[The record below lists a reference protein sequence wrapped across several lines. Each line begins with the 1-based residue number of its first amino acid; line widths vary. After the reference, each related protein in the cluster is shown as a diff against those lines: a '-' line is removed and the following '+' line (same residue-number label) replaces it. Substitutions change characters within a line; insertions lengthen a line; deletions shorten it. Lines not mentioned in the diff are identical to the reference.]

1 MKQPIRNIAI
11 LAHVDAGKTT
21 LSERILFAAGEIHRP
36 GRVEDGLATMDYMP
50 EEKERGI
57 TIESGVAHFEW
68 KNTWFNFIDTPGH
81 VDFGAE
87 VDMALT
93 AVEGA
98 VLVVSAASGVETQTL
113 ASFRKLRESRVRTI
127 LFVNKL
133 DNPDYSLDE
142 TLINIEE
149 TLGVRPV
156 LMSVPQFKNGKM
168 CAMLDVLSQSR
179 LVHSES
185 GTEVLDDG
193 WESDAGAAEER
204 ALLKKYYDEAVEFA
218 SNFDDEILSLA
229 LENKPVPPKM
239 LLRGLKALAA
249 SDEYVICYAGSA
261 LEGFGIR
268 SLVTALSFFL
278 PEVPTF
284 GENELG
290 QVIRLRHFRG
300 VGEIS
305 LFRSHV
311 DLLRRDWP
319 ADFEFSRLKANM
331 LLPVDE
337 IRAGDIYAMV
347 SPFETELG
355 QVIYLDDNCARRMSR
370 QTKFDMTESNSW
382 YLSEAKVQ
390 RRETRDERGER
401 AAGTSLRAEG
411 EAISNASGNAALNG
425 NAAGTATGNAAPS
438 ISENYLPLLQTRVE
452 CVRTEDYAHV
462 ERSLSVLA
470 RMDPSFRVQ
479 KDDGGFWYLH
489 TVGEVQLDVLLA
501 RLKREFGCE
510 VRAGSPEVRW
520 QERLCREVGPAENT
534 FQIGPHKMSISI
546 SASPLEGD
554 AHDIRLSA
562 EFMEKAPLEILA
574 GVRSALLESTEVGV
588 LGKGPLV
595 GVRFEVHR
603 FEWTEGALPPM
614 IKKCCADAVAKLVK
628 PADVQLYEPVM
639 ELSLECP
646 VNFAGLVTGDIQAR
660 EGKVKEI
667 EGDGK
672 THFLKADVPLRKI
685 FGYATGVRSISKGTA
700 LYSMKLLG
708 YRPAMV

>member
-185 GTEVLDDG
+185 GAEVLDDG
-193 WESDAGAAEER
+193 WESDASAAEER

-268 SLVTALSFFL
+268 NLVTALSFFL

-290 QVIRLRHFRG
+290 QVVRLRHFRG

-319 ADFEFSRLKANM
+319 AGFEFSRLKANM

-337 IRAGDIYAMV
+337 IRSGDIYAMV

-355 QVIYLDDNCARRMSR
+355 QVIRLDGCGMCS
-370 QTKFDMTESNSW
+370 ES
-382 YLSEAKVQ
+382 AG
-390 RRETRDERGER
+390 RD
-401 AAGTSLRAEG
+401 AAG
-411 EAISNASGNAALNG
+411 NAVENAALNG
-425 NAAGTATGNAAPS
+425 NAVGTATGNAAPS

-452 CVRTEDYAHV
+452 CVRTDDYAHV

-520 QERLCREVGPAENT
+520 QERLCRAVGPAENT

-660 EGKVKEI
+660 DGKVKEI

-708 YRPAMV
+708 YRPATV

>member
-185 GTEVLDDG
+185 GAEVLDDG
-193 WESDAGAAEER
+193 WESDASAAEER

-290 QVIRLRHFRG
+290 QVVRLRHFRG

-319 ADFEFSRLKANM
+319 AGFEFSRLKANM

-355 QVIYLDDNCARRMSR
+355 QVIRLDGCGMCS
-370 QTKFDMTESNSW
+370 ESA
-382 YLSEAKVQ
+382 E
-390 RRETRDERGER
+390 RD
-401 AAGTSLRAEG
+401 AAGNVVE
-411 EAISNASGNAALNG
+411 NAALNG

-520 QERLCREVGPAENT
+520 QERLCRAVGPAENT

-660 EGKVKEI
+660 DGKVKEI

-708 YRPAMV
+708 YRPATV

>member
-98 VLVVSAASGVETQTL
+98 VLVVSAASGVETQTV

-185 GTEVLDDG
+185 GAEVLDDG

-229 LENKPVPPKM
+229 LDNKPVPPKM

-278 PEVPTF
+278 PEVPMF
-284 GENELG
+284 DENELG
-290 QVIRLRHFRG
+290 QVVRLRHFRG

-319 ADFEFSRLKANM
+319 AGFEFSRLKANM

-355 QVIYLDDNCARRMSR
+355 QVIYLD
-370 QTKFDMTESNSW
+370 
-382 YLSEAKVQ
+382 
-390 RRETRDERGER
+390 ERGESAGR
-401 AAGTSLRAEG
+401 DAAGTSLRAEG
-411 EAISNASGNAALNG
+411 EAISNAVGSAAPN
-425 NAAGTATGNAAPS
+425 GNAAPS

-660 EGKVKEI
+660 DGKVKEI

-708 YRPAMV
+708 YRPATM

>member
-98 VLVVSAASGVETQTL
+98 VLVVSAASGVETQTV

-168 CAMLDVLSQSR
+168 CGILDVLSQSR

-185 GTEVLDDG
+185 GAEVLDDG
-193 WESDAGAAEER
+193 WESDANAAEER
-204 ALLKKYYDEAVEFA
+204 ALLKKYYAEAVEFA

-229 LENKPVPPKM
+229 LDNKPVPPKM

-284 GENELG
+284 DEHELG
-290 QVIRLRHFRG
+290 QVVRLRHFRG

-319 ADFEFSRLKANM
+319 TGFEFSRLKANM

-337 IRAGDIYAMV
+337 IRAGDIYAMR

-355 QVIYLDDNCARRMSR
+355 QVIYLD
-370 QTKFDMTESNSW
+370 E
-382 YLSEAKVQ
+382 
-390 RRETRDERGER
+390 RREARDERGES
-401 AAGTSLRAEG
+401 ATGTSLRAEG
-411 EAISNASGNAALNG
+411 EAISNAVGNV
-425 NAAGTATGNAAPS
+425 APS

-660 EGKVKEI
+660 EGRVKEI

-708 YRPAMV
+708 YRPASV

>member
-168 CAMLDVLSQSR
+168 CAMLDVLSLSR

-290 QVIRLRHFRG
+290 QVVRLRHFRG

-319 ADFEFSRLKANM
+319 AGFEFSRLKANM

-337 IRAGDIYAMV
+337 IRSGDIYAMV

-355 QVIYLDDNCARRMSR
+355 QVIYLD
-370 QTKFDMTESNSW
+370 
-382 YLSEAKVQ
+382 
-390 RRETRDERGER
+390 ERGES
-401 AAGTSLRAEG
+401 AGQDATETSLRAEG
-411 EAISNASGNAALNG
+411 EAISDAVGAAAPNG
-425 NAAGTATGNAAPS
+425 NATPS

-603 FEWTEGALPPM
+603 FDWTEGALPPM

-660 EGKVKEI
+660 DGKVKEI

-708 YRPAMV
+708 YRPATV

>member
-1 MKQPIRNIAI
+1 
-11 LAHVDAGKTT
+11 
-21 LSERILFAAGEIHRP
+21 
-36 GRVEDGLATMDYMP
+36 
-50 EEKERGI
+50 
-57 TIESGVAHFEW
+57 
-68 KNTWFNFIDTPGH
+68 
-81 VDFGAE
+81 
-87 VDMALT
+87 
-93 AVEGA
+93 
-98 VLVVSAASGVETQTL
+98 
-113 ASFRKLRESRVRTI
+113 
-127 LFVNKL
+127 
-133 DNPDYSLDE
+133 
-142 TLINIEE
+142 
-149 TLGVRPV
+149 
-156 LMSVPQFKNGKM
+156 
-168 CAMLDVLSQSR
+168 
-179 LVHSES
+179 
-185 GTEVLDDG
+185 
-193 WESDAGAAEER
+193 
-204 ALLKKYYDEAVEFA
+204 
-218 SNFDDEILSLA
+218 
-229 LENKPVPPKM
+229 
-239 LLRGLKALAA
+239 
-249 SDEYVICYAGSA
+249 
-261 LEGFGIR
+261 
-268 SLVTALSFFL
+268 
-278 PEVPTF
+278 
-284 GENELG
+284 
-290 QVIRLRHFRG
+290 
-300 VGEIS
+300 
-305 LFRSHV
+305 
-311 DLLRRDWP
+311 
-319 ADFEFSRLKANM
+319 M

-355 QVIYLDDNCARRMSR
+355 QVIRLDDNCARRMSR

-390 RRETRDERGER
+390 RRETRDES
-401 AAGTSLRAEG
+401 AA
-411 EAISNASGNAALNG
+411 
-425 NAAGTATGNAAPS
+425 GNAAPS

-639 ELSLECP
+639 ELSDVQLYEPVMELSLECP

-660 EGKVKEI
+660 DGKVKEI

-708 YRPAMV
+708 YRPATV